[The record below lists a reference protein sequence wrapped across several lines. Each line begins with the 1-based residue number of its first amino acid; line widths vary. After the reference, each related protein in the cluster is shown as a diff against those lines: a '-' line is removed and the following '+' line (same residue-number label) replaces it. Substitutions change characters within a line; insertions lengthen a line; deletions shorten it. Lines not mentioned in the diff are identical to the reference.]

1 MGLFYRA
8 AGPRGDC
15 VNSVNPFEK
24 HPQLPL
30 AKHGGADGS
39 SFAGLDF
46 SVNTNPFGPN
56 PILLAAAQ
64 AADLEHYP
72 DPHYLGVKHALA
84 KFHSLELKNIG
95 PANIVLAVGA
105 SELLHRI
112 ARAFIPQKSCAVSI
126 FPAFGEFERAVRLEG
141 GHLHTTTPEYALTLL
156 EQVKPKLVYT
166 SRPNNPLG
174 LSLEVDLLLQVADW
188 CQGHGSV
195 LVLDQAYTP
204 FVPYLERIPH
214 HPALLHLE
222 SPGKVH
228 GLVGLRMAY
237 ALCAAPI
244 AQTLENLAPAWVL
257 PASTAA
263 ALEALPHAQD
273 FVLQTVPQLLE
284 LAHTLA
290 QNLSTQLSSLTQV
303 HPTRTPFFT
312 LEVENAAQIT
322 SDLLKMGIRVRDC
335 SSFGFPKRIRVSAK
349 LEGQNELLIRALE
362 GVFLINKF

>member
-1 MGLFYRA
+1 MN
-8 AGPRGDC
+8 P
-15 VNSVNPFEK
+15 SNPFEKHLEK

-39 SFAGLDF
+39 SFMGLDF

-56 PILLAAAQ
+56 PILLAAAH

-72 DPHYLGVKHALA
+72 DPHYSRVKHALST
-84 KFHSLELKNIG
+84 FHALELKNIDSENIG
-95 PANIVLAVGA
+95 PENIVLAVGA

-112 ARAFIPQKSCAVSI
+112 ARAFMTQKSRAVSI
-126 FPAFGEFERAVRLEG
+126 FPAFGEFERAVQLEG
-141 GHLHTTTPEYALTLL
+141 GHLYTTTPEHALTLL
-156 EQVKPKLVYT
+156 EEVKPALVYT

-174 LSLEVDLLLQVADW
+174 LSLERDLLLRVADW
-188 CQGHGSV
+188 CLAHSSV

-204 FVPYLERIPH
+204 FVPHLERIPH

-237 ALCAAPI
+237 AVCAAPI
-244 AQTLENLAPAWVL
+244 AQALENLAPAWVL

-273 FVLQTVPQLLE
+273 FVLRTVPQLLE
-284 LAHTLA
+284 LSQNLA
-290 QNLSTQLSSLTQV
+290 QNISQRLSSLTQV
-303 HPTRTPFFT
+303 HHTRTPFFT
-312 LEVENAAQIT
+312 LEVEDAAQIT
-322 SDLLKMGIRVRDC
+322 SELLKLGIRVRDC

-349 LEGQNELLIRALE
+349 LEGQNEVLIRALE
-362 GVFLINKF
+362 GFFS

>member
-1 MGLFYRA
+1 MN
-8 AGPRGDC
+8 P
-15 VNSVNPFEK
+15 SNPFEKYLEK

-72 DPHYLGVKHALA
+72 DPHYSRVKQSLA
-84 KFHSLELKNIG
+84 TFHSLELE
-95 PANIVLAVGA
+95 NIVLAVGA

-112 ARAFIPQKSCAVSI
+112 ARAFMVRNTFSVSI
-126 FPAFGEFERAVRLEG
+126 FPAFGEFERAVQLEG
-141 GHLHTTTPEYALTLL
+141 GHVLFTTPEHALNLL
-156 EQVKPKLVYT
+156 EEVKPTLVYT

-174 LSLEVDLLLQVADW
+174 LSLERDFLLRVADW
-188 CQGHGSV
+188 CLAQGSV

-204 FVPYLERIPH
+204 FVPHLEPIPH
-214 HPALLHLE
+214 HPAIVRLE

-244 AQTLENLAPAWVL
+244 AHALENLAPAWVL

-273 FVLQTVPQLLE
+273 FVLQTVPQMLE
-284 LAHTLA
+284 LSHKLA
-290 QNLSTQLSSLTQV
+290 TRLSSLTTV
-303 HPTRTPFFT
+303 HPAGTPFFT
-312 LEVENAAQIT
+312 LEVQNAAQIT

-349 LEGQNELLIRALE
+349 LEGQNEVLIEELGA
-362 GVFLINKF
+362 VILINKF